1 MAARTIATTDTLE
14 TFRTQFNALSET
26 DFGDIATLDNA
37 ISATS
42 VIGAVNEL
50 YSSIAGSLAINIT
63 DGSNTQSV
71 SNAQTIT
78 FAGAAN
84 QIVPTVS
91 ATDTVTYALRDDV
104 TIAGEFTASG
114 TGAHTLGSI
123 SFTGSTIASSG
134 ATVTVDDNL
143 SLSAGK
149 TLTAG
154 TITAGSLSIDE
165 TSGYPRISSTRG
177 DDLLVLD
184 AIPVLQGSSMIFEG
198 DTADDFETTLSVV
211 DPTADR
217 IITIPDETGT
227 LVSTGSSGVVTGT
240 IIALDTVAEAN
251 MANDAIGQD
260 QLKSVVTLQVINSTG
275 TVLKTMYAAGA

>member
-37 ISATS
+37 LSATS

-50 YSSIAGSLAINIT
+50 YSAIAGSLSFNIT
-63 DGSNTQSV
+63 DGSNTQTIA
-71 SNAQTIT
+71 NAQTIT
-78 FAGAAN
+78 ISGTAN
-84 QIVPTVS
+84 QVTAVVS
-91 ATDTVTYALRDDV
+91 ATDTLTLGLASNITVSGTTHALG
-104 TIAGEFTASG
+104 TIAISG
-114 TGAHTLGSI
+114 NTI
-123 SFTGSTIASSG
+123 SSSDSATI
-134 ATVTVDDNL
+134 TIDDNL

-149 TLTAG
+149 TFTVG
-154 TITAGSLSIDE
+154 TLSIDE

-177 DDLLVLD
+177 DDLLVFN

-198 DTADDFETTLSVV
+198 ATADDFETTISAT

-217 IITIPDETGT
+217 TITIPDETGT
-227 LVSTGSSGVVTGT
+227 LVTTGSSGVVTGT

-260 QLKSVVTLQVINSTG
+260 QLKSVVTLQIVNSTG
-275 TVLKTMYAAGA
+275 TVVKTMYGAGA

>member
-1 MAARTIATTDTLE
+1 MAARQITATQTLE
-14 TFRTQFNALSET
+14 DFRTQFNLLSAS
-26 DFGDIATLDNA
+26 DFGDIATLDSN
-37 ISATS
+37 ITATS

-50 YSSIAGSLAINIT
+50 YASIAGSLAFTIS

-114 TGAHTLGSI
+114 TGTHTLGQI
-123 SFTGSTIASSG
+123 SFASSTITSSG

-143 SLSAGK
+143 TVSATK
-149 TLTAG
+149 NLT
-154 TITAGSLSIDE
+154 IDKIE
-165 TSGYPRISSTRG
+165 SSTG
-177 DDLLVLD
+177 DIFVGTGSDTNFQVLGFVYARD
-184 AIPVLQGSSMIFEG
+184 GVIIEGSTQDG
-198 DTADDFETTLSVV
+198 FETTLNAV

-217 IITIPDETGT
+217 TILLPNENGT
-227 LVSTGSSGVVTGT
+227 IVTTGSSAVVTGT
-240 IIALDTVAEAN
+240 MIAADTVAEAN

-260 QLKSVVTLQVINSTG
+260 QLKNVVTLQIINSGG
-275 TVLKTMYAAGA
+275 TVVKTMYGAGA

>member
-50 YSSIAGSLAINIT
+50 YSSIAGSLAFNIT
-63 DGSNTQSV
+63 DGSNTQTI
-71 SNAQTIT
+71 SNTQTMTISGT
-78 FAGAAN
+78 AN
-84 QIVPTVS
+84 QVTAVVS
-91 ATDTVTYALRDDV
+91 ATDTLTLGLASNITVSGTTHALG
-104 TIAGEFTASG
+104 TIAISG
-114 TGAHTLGSI
+114 NTI
-123 SFTGSTIASSG
+123 SSSDSATI
-134 ATVTVDDNL
+134 TIDDNL

-149 TLTAG
+149 TFTVG
-154 TITAGSLSIDE
+154 TLSIDE

-198 DTADDFETTLSVV
+198 DTADDFETTISVT

-217 IITIPDETGT
+217 TITIPDETGT
-227 LVSTGSSGVVTGT
+227 LVTTGSSGVVTGT